1 MLAHELKEQIEALQ
15 EAQSDGGG
23 SGGDDEGGGGREVD
37 DAFDAGDA
45 GTDGVG
51 GPTDPFDHYKSAEF
65 QAEIDK
71 RTRQRLEEEEAL
83 RKARATQ
90 LKARAIKRQDE
101 DEAARTEAERRAAQ
115 RKYEHLSH
123 LEREEEHRKEI
134 LRQARRAAERHEQLP
149 SGWRRW

>member
-23 SGGDDEGGGGREVD
+23 SGGDGEGGREVD
-37 DAFDAGDA
+37 DEFDAGEA
-45 GTDGVG
+45 GTGGVG

-71 RTRQRLEEEEAL
+71 RTRLRLEEEEAL